1 MHMTHCRYT
10 NKFATSTL
18 PLAASL
24 YPLSYGPTVRRK
36 LSACEATDYLLQ
48 HLATERAQLQSA
60 ITGQCVPHYYLTEI
74 ATGYHILLAH
84 QTPIW
89 YKHIGFVYMAGQQL
103 RDNLNLQAMAY
114 VQQQNS

>member
-24 YPLSYGPTVRRK
+24 YPLSYWPTVSRR

-48 HLATERAQLQSA
+48 HLATEHAQLQSA
-60 ITGQCVPHYYLTEI
+60 ITGQCVPHYQPIEI
-74 ATGYHILLAH
+74 ATAHMHLAPPTLAH
-84 QTPIW
+84 
-89 YKHIGFVYMAGQQL
+89 HIVYTTAHTLHNLKL
-103 RDNLNLQAMAY
+103 RLTLK
-114 VQQQNS
+114 